1 MLAALHRRTAAPPHG
16 LRTCILHKPHYAYAI
31 AAKRVG
37 SVIDLPSRIKNRVI
51 PCFLA
56 LNTPHYTTPQHHS
69 TMHEVFHL
77 PEIVATILENGKST
91 EGLLF
96 TSLFLNKLFFQE
108 ASRILWYGCGNEWN
122 SAIAGHVTPDIC
134 HLARIVVQDVNR
146 AQIYANI
153 IHVLQFRDD
162 GEEYKIAEEAR
173 WHHELSQLQFPA
185 LEQVDLYASEEAI
198 TMNTGEVVLHY
209 AQPNIKRMALHAG
222 SQLNDS
228 FLDTLC
234 KRCPKLREII
244 LESIKDN
251 TVTQEGLT
259 KLIRS
264 TPELRHFQIG
274 DEFEQVWTQQVFEAI
289 STYQNLVLLHVH
301 YTVDDSWITALDY
314 KTTHSTFPKLRHLC
328 ARVPTR
334 ALELLHGFIPEL
346 STLRLKNEELGPS
359 HQILVAASRFRALT
373 ELKIHF
379 GNDNSISG
387 QELVQLAQNCPSLR
401 DLCIGEEY
409 PGACTPGASG
419 INDELM
425 ETFAKNAPNL
435 RDLHLV
441 FHPRF
446 PVASPIPTFQSL
458 RSLGRHCPALVF
470 LTLTC
475 DVDWDEVRR
484 CSSGMMFPE
493 LWSLKLFGLH
503 GLEHNDEDVIKEI
516 AKRLVSLAPSIMH
529 LSFHEPTDVED
540 LLADAVTFICY
551 GIGDVSSEDEGVN
564 EGSEEVDRE
573 G

>member
-1 MLAALHRRTAAPPHG
+1 
-16 LRTCILHKPHYAYAI
+16 
-31 AAKRVG
+31 
-37 SVIDLPSRIKNRVI
+37 
-51 PCFLA
+51 
-56 LNTPHYTTPQHHS
+56 
-69 TMHEVFHL
+69 MHEVFHL

-134 HLARIVVQDVNR
+134 HLARIVMQDAKR

-162 GEEYKIAEEAR
+162 GEEYEIAEKAR

-185 LEQVDLYASEEAI
+185 LEQVDLYASEDAI
-198 TMNTGEVVLHY
+198 TMNTGEAVLHY
-209 AQPNIKRMALHAG
+209 AQSNIKRMALHAG

-244 LESIKDN
+244 LESIRDN
-251 TVTQEGLT
+251 TITQEGLT
-259 KLIRS
+259 KFIRK
-264 TPELRHFQIG
+264 TPELQHLQFG
-274 DEFEQVWTQQVFEAI
+274 DEFEQVWTQQIFEAI

-301 YTVDDSWITALDY
+301 HTIDDSWITALHR
-314 KTTHSTFPKLRHLC
+314 KTTHSAFPKLRHLC
-328 ARVPTR
+328 AGVPTR
-334 ALELLHGFIPEL
+334 ALELLHRFIPEL
-346 STLRLKNEELGPS
+346 STLRLKNEKLGSS
-359 HQILVAASRFRALT
+359 HQILVAASRFKALT

-379 GNDNSISG
+379 GKDNSISG

-401 DLCIGEEY
+401 NLSIGEEY
-409 PGACTPGASG
+409 QGAHIPGGFW

-425 ETFAKNAPNL
+425 ETFARNAPNL

-441 FHPRF
+441 FHPRS
-446 PVASPIPTFQSL
+446 PVASPFPTFQSL

-484 CSSGMMFPE
+484 CSSGMLFPE

-503 GLEHNDEDVIKEI
+503 RLEHDDEDVIKEI
-516 AKRLVSLAPSIMH
+516 AKRLTSLAPSLKH
-529 LSFHEPTDVED
+529 LSFNEPTDGED
-540 LLADAVTFICY
+540 LLADAVTFITY
-551 GIGDVSSEDEGVN
+551 GIADAISEDEGVN
-564 EGSEEVDRE
+564 EGSEDVDRE